1 MSVLSVEKQVL
12 ELTPSERAAV
22 DDFFKQDREAA
33 RAIRKVIEFHADQ
46 LNSVMNIDD
55 KGNMGLQ
62 ALSRQYSL
70 KFLQDVFSELFPVKL
85 FTIPKKEKQ
94 WQ

>member
-1 MSVLSVEKQVL
+1 MSALSVEKQIL

-85 FTIPKKEKQ
+85 FTIPRKDKQ